1 MSTSALSNR
10 NFLIYFSGTL
20 VVLHG
25 LWVYRLTI
33 SWLAWELT
41 HSVFMVGVISFCQ
54 FAPGIV
60 LGPVFGVAAD
70 RYDLV
75 KTAMLIHTGMMI
87 LSLLLA
93 VIIGLDWLTI
103 EVLAG
108 FAVLQGVMGGA
119 YTPTRLSLIPRLV
132 PRELFASATGY
143 LAIAFNLSRFAGP
156 ALAGLVITVLG
167 AAWSFGL
174 FACLIV
180 PALVSLVI
188 VEVLPRK
195 PRGGEHTH
203 VLTDLRAG
211 LQYAVTHPMIRW
223 LLVLVGTNGILARVA
238 LELLPAVT
246 EVVFGGGS
254 AEFAALTSAAGAGA
268 IAASIVVT
276 RTQNPER
283 LLRLA
288 TSAVLASSV
297 LLLALGMTG
306 NYWVGLVVVAGLG
319 GSCTLCGIGVQ
330 ALIQLEVD
338 DDFRGRVLGLW
349 GVFAIGATAT
359 GGLLLGSVARA
370 SSISATAVGSG
381 LLLSVLAVFLG
392 STLIRSERAERAA

>member
-1 MSTSALSNR
+1 
-10 NFLIYFSGTL
+10 
-20 VVLHG
+20 
-25 LWVYRLTI
+25 LTI

-41 HSVFMVGVISFCQ
+41 HSVFMVGAISFCQ

-119 YTPTRLSLIPRLV
+119 YTPTRLSLVTRLV
-132 PRELFASATGY
+132 PRALFASATGY

-195 PRGGEHTH
+195 PRERGDTH

-223 LLVLVGTNGILARVA
+223 LLVLVGTNGILARGA

-276 RTQNPER
+276 RTQKPEL

-381 LLLSVLAVFLG
+381 LLLSVLAVLLG
-392 STLIRSERAERAA
+392 STLIRSERGERAA